1 MKKTLYKLRKKIITK
16 QNIKLL
22 LSTAL
27 IVFII
32 SSYMINFA
40 STKGISNIESKIK
53 PDGPNKEIYGASS
66 DILGIIQFICVA
78 ILLAGLIV
86 AGIGMVTNAG
96 NPKKKADAKG
106 ALIAVFIGCI
116 LVFIP
121 TTIIKLIATTSTNIG
136 NQIQV

>member
-27 IVFII
+27 IAFII

-53 PDGPNKEIYGASS
+53 PDGPIY
-66 DILGIIQFICVA
+66 
-78 ILLAGLIV
+78 
-86 AGIGMVTNAG
+86 
-96 NPKKKADAKG
+96 
-106 ALIAVFIGCI
+106 
-116 LVFIP
+116 
-121 TTIIKLIATTSTNIG
+121 
-136 NQIQV
+136 